1 MGVRGLLHGRRPLL
15 VGLGSDRGHVVDEEI
30 PSAEGLTTV
39 VGTRRVYPPEPG
51 DPVTIGPYTVLCR
64 LPRGGQGADVFVA
77 RATDA
82 RTTDDA
88 AVPLVVIK
96 CLPADAGDLNRR
108 RFAREVENAARI
120 RSPRVARIVGQD
132 LEAKSPYYA
141 QEFVQGLPLDE
152 FLAQRERGG
161 LNAEELRRIAIG
173 LLRALRDAHAAKVV
187 HRDVKPGNIIISERG
202 VWLVDFGISRYL
214 GTEHPAG
221 TVTSVIN
228 AFGSKLFASPEQ
240 LQGLPLTEASDVYSW
255 GMVIAYAAGAR
266 HPVDPDDELS
276 PADYWLELKG
286 GRIDLSAV
294 PHNLLDSVT
303 HALRFQPERR
313 PSLAELA
320 RDVEQSTRWLDQTS
334 EIPSPRTAIGDFR
347 SLDAVRDVVRY
358 QLGRLERS
366 IADTRAG
373 YAVAIGV
380 AVMVGMITGLVL
392 AVLFH
397 VVLG

>member
-1 MGVRGLLHGRRPLL
+1 VA
-15 VGLGSDRGHVVDEEI
+15 DEEAA
-30 PSAEGLTTV
+30 PDGTTTGALTSV
-39 VGTRRVYPPEPG
+39 VGIRRVYPPEPG
-51 DPVTIGPYTVLCR
+51 DPITIGPYTVLCR

-77 RATDA
+77 KN
-82 RTTDDA
+82 TDDPTA
-88 AVPLVVIK
+88 PLVVVK
-96 CLPADAGDLNRR
+96 CLPPDAGELNRK

-120 RSPRVARIVGQD
+120 NSPRVARIVGHD

-152 FLAQRERGG
+152 FLAQREAG

-187 HRDVKPGNIIISERG
+187 HRDVKPGNIIISDKG
-202 VWLVDFGISRYL
+202 VWLVDFGISRYI
-214 GTEHPAG
+214 GTERVEG
-221 TVTSVIN
+221 TVTSAIN

-286 GRIDLSAV
+286 GRIDLTAV
-294 PHNLLDSVT
+294 PHNLRDSVS
-303 HALRFQPERR
+303 HALRVQPDRR
-313 PSLAELA
+313 PSLAELT
-320 RDVEQSTRWLDQTS
+320 RDVEQSTRWLAQTS
-334 EIPSPRTAIGDFR
+334 EIPSPRTALSDFG

-358 QLGRLERS
+358 QLARLERAV
-366 IADTRAG
+366 ADTTEG
-373 YAVAIGV
+373 YAAALG
-380 AVMVGMITGLVL
+380 L
-392 AVLFH
+392 AVLLGIAAGFVLALLFH
-397 VVLG
+397 VLFG

>member
-1 MGVRGLLHGRRPLL
+1 
-15 VGLGSDRGHVVDEEI
+15 VV
-30 PSAEGLTTV
+30 V
-39 VGTRRVYPPEPG
+39 
-51 DPVTIGPYTVLCR
+51 
-64 LPRGGQGADVFVA
+64 
-77 RATDA
+77 
-82 RTTDDA
+82 
-88 AVPLVVIK
+88 K
-96 CLPADAGDLNRR
+96 CLPAGAGELVRR

-120 RSPRVARIVGQD
+120 KSPRVARIVGQD

-152 FLAQRERGG
+152 FLEQREHGG
-161 LNAEELRRIAIG
+161 LNVEELRRIAIG

-187 HRDVKPGNIIISERG
+187 HRDVKPSNIIIGDRG

-214 GTEHPAG
+214 GAEHPAG
-221 TVTSVIN
+221 TVTSTIN

-255 GMVIAYAAGAR
+255 GMVIGYAAGAR

-286 GRIDLSAV
+286 GRIDLKAV

-313 PSLAELA
+313 PSLSELT

-334 EIPSPRTAIGDFR
+334 EIPSPRAGMVDFR
-347 SLDAVRDVVRY
+347 SLDAALDVVRY
-358 QLGRLERS
+358 QLARLERGV
-366 IADTRAG
+366 ADTTEGFAA
-373 YAVAIGV
+373 AVAIV
-380 AVMVGMITGLVL
+380 
-392 AVLFH
+392 
-397 VVLG
+397 VVLGIAAGFILALVYHVVFG